1 MVINPDLYWLAWL
14 GMSFIGLGF
23 VLGLVFFYLLAD
35 KAPLGRNYSGWA
47 EIYDAA
53 FADRKSKTRLTW
65 IAALSSLAV
74 GVLLIVV
81 ILPLVN

>member
-1 MVINPDLYWLAWL
+1 VVVNPNLYWLAWL

-23 VLGLVFFYLLAD
+23 VLGLVFFYLVAE
-35 KAPLGRNYSGWA
+35 KAPPGRSYSGWA

-65 IAALSSLAV
+65 IATLSSTAV

-81 ILPLVN
+81 VLPLVN